1 MLPLIGGGIAL
12 SLLLLP
18 AASGVSGATTR
29 VSVASAGEQANSDSL
44 AAAISA
50 AGRFVSF
57 YSSASNLAAGDTN
70 NARDVFVRDRGS
82 GATARVSID
91 GAGAQANSHS
101 FAPAISG
108 DGRFVAFYSH
118 ASNLVAG
125 DTNGVD
131 DVFVH
136 DRQSGASTRVSV
148 DSTGAEANGASYSP
162 AISAD
167 GRFVAFESDA
177 TNLVAGDTN
186 SARDV
191 FVHDRQSGATARVSV
206 STTGAEA
213 NGGSYSAALNAD
225 GRFVA
230 FSSYAWNLVVKD
242 TNDGSDIFVH
252 DLQGGATSR
261 VSVDTAGVEGDGNSF
276 RPALSGAGRLVA
288 FDSDAWN
295 LVPGDTNDTF
305 DVFLHDRQSGLTTR
319 ASVDDGGGQ
328 ASGAS
333 QRATLSADGRYVAFY
348 SDASDLIAGD
358 SNGSLDVFVHD
369 AQSGATSRV
378 SVASAGV
385 QGDGDSL
392 RPVLSADG
400 KFVAFDSVAPN
411 LVDGDTNGFSD
422 VFLRDLTAG
431 PPPPPPPPAPVRCR
445 VPRVIGMRLAAAR
458 TRIRRANCRVGRVR
472 RARSRRV
479 GRVLA
484 QRPRAGVRRPRGT
497 RVNLVVGSRR

>member
-1 MLPLIGGGIAL
+1 MRGNPRMLSLIGAGVAL
-12 SLLLLP
+12 ALLLLP

-50 AGRFVSF
+50 DGRFVSF

-108 DGRFVAFYSH
+108 DGRFIAFYSH
-118 ASNLVAG
+118 A
-125 DTNGVD
+125 
-131 DVFVH
+131 
-136 DRQSGASTRVSV
+136 
-148 DSTGAEANGASYSP
+148 
-162 AISAD
+162 
-167 GRFVAFESDA
+167 
-177 TNLVAGDTN
+177 
-186 SARDV
+186 
-191 FVHDRQSGATARVSV
+191 
-206 STTGAEA
+206 
-213 NGGSYSAALNAD
+213 
-225 GRFVA
+225 
-230 FSSYAWNLVVKD
+230 WNLVVED

-252 DLQGGATSR
+252 DLQSGATSR

-276 RPALSGAGRLVA
+276 RPALSGDGRLVA

-319 ASVDDGGGQ
+319 ASVDDSGGQ

-348 SDASDLIAGD
+348 SDASELIAGD

-411 LVDGDTNGFSD
+411 LVDGDTNRFSD

-431 PPPPPPPPAPVRCR
+431 PPPPPPPPAPTRCR
-445 VPRVIGMRLAAAR
+445 VPRVIGLRLAAAR

>member
-1 MLPLIGGGIAL
+1 MRGNPRMLSLIGAGVAL
-12 SLLLLP
+12 ALLLLP

-50 AGRFVSF
+50 DGRFVSF

-108 DGRFVAFYSH
+108 DGRFIAFYSH

-162 AISAD
+162 A
-167 GRFVAFESDA
+167 
-177 TNLVAGDTN
+177 
-186 SARDV
+186 
-191 FVHDRQSGATARVSV
+191 
-206 STTGAEA
+206 
-213 NGGSYSAALNAD
+213 LNAD

-230 FSSYAWNLVVKD
+230 FSSYALYLVVED

-252 DLQGGATSR
+252 DLQSGATSR

-276 RPALSGAGRLVA
+276 RPGLSGDGGLVA

-295 LVPGDTNDTF
+295 LIPGDTNDTL
-305 DVFLHDRQSGLTTR
+305 DVFL
-319 ASVDDGGGQ
+319 
-328 ASGAS
+328 
-333 QRATLSADGRYVAFY
+333 
-348 SDASDLIAGD
+348 
-358 SNGSLDVFVHD
+358 HD

-431 PPPPPPPPAPVRCR
+431 PPPAPPPPAPVRCR
-445 VPRVIGMRLAAAR
+445 VPRVIGLRLAAAR